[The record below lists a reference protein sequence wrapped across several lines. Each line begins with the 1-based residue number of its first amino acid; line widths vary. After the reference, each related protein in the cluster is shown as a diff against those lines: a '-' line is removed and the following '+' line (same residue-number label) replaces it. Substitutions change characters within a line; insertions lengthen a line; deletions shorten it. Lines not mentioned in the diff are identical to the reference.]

1 MLRKIFSQEKKEQAV
16 IGKMKEHIQLLMQA
30 CERFHEGL
38 VKNDNSLIRYAINLE
53 REGDAVRREII
64 AGIYSGAFLPYLR
77 PDLCRFVEIVDRVF
91 DAIEDIANRYLE
103 IEFPDS
109 LRAECVQVALLNVHI
124 CEMLLI
130 SLDAMLQGEDLR
142 EKMLA
147 IRIYEKKIDD
157 IKFHLRRELRK
168 IPINNFW
175 EGSLMAEFFSGLT
188 SISDLVEDASDHLY
202 IINVSMR

>member
-38 VKNDNSLIRYAINLE
+38 VKKDNSPIRYAINLE

-64 AGIYSGAFLPYLR
+64 SGIYSGAFLPYLR

-109 LRAECVQVALLNVHI
+109 LRAECIQVALLNVHI

-147 IRIYEKKIDD
+147 IRESD
-157 IKFHLRRELRK
+157 RRHPDGMRPARCWRSK
-168 IPINNFW
+168 SRTAGII
-175 EGSLMAEFFSGLT
+175 G
-188 SISDLVEDASDHLY
+188 EDAAL
-202 IINVSMR
+202 VKP